1 MTLANHLL
9 YGHHQTRVQELETVG
24 EVKDNEVLRSLKA
37 LKKTSC
43 ENDIK
48 NGNADYSKSLCTS
61 NRIYEDFVEQCSV
74 PMSELD
80 GTRSVKGDLSCF
92 RKGENFKPLESLNAN
107 HSKESV
113 DVMVHKKAKNASFVD
128 DTSKSS
134 TPVLELSSPCLKHQA
149 NIDVIHNPTLP
160 RLNAN
165 LVDNKE
171 VAECG
176 PHNLLGNLGS
186 RSGTNNDNCNAPA
199 AAIEEET
206 LIVVDDDDDFE
217 QAQPVLNIRKE
228 SPMAVPLSKRGNF
241 NGRCNFDFVRVS
253 DVGFS

>member
-80 GTRSVKGDLSCF
+80 GTGSVKGDLSCF

-171 VAECG
+171 VAERG